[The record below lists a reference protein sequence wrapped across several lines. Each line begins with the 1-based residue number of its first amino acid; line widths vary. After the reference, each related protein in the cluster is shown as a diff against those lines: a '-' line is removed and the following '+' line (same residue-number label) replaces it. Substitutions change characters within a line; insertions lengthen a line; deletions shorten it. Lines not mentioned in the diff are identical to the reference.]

1 MTLRS
6 ATPKRENPSLAHSG
20 RGPRAAAR
28 PGGGAAGHAAHKPG
42 SAPHFPLGSR
52 WSRLARVPRGTLVA
66 HFLSVR
72 KTYVSKELQIIY
84 RVRCAEYVPRLKE
97 IPGKAQ
103 REMKAAPC
111 GRGRDPLLAGAG
123 PHAAASLRTRGSA
136 RRARAPQ
143 AAAPRGGE
151 RPTRSRGERGRDA
164 AGRRREPQGSAA
176 EARAAGNSQDNVSR
190 KKGTRGTKEAA
201 DNLLFFFNLNI
212 FKDK

>member
-42 SAPHFPLGSR
+42 SAPHFPRGSR

-103 REMKAAPC
+103 REMKAEPC
-111 GRGRDPLLAGAG
+111 VRGRDPLLAGAG
-123 PHAAASLRTRGSA
+123 RAAPGLAAPRGRQSAHARKRPPGPRSAGSGSA
-136 RRARAPQ
+136 RRPPPGREADAVARGKRPRRCGQTAG
-143 AAAPRGGE
+143 AAGVSGGGARGGKFSGQRKQE
-151 RPTRSRGERGRDA
+151 KRHTRH
-164 AGRRREPQGSAA
+164 QGGC
-176 EARAAGNSQDNVSR
+176 R
-190 KKGTRGTKEAA
+190 
-201 DNLLFFFNLNI
+201 
-212 FKDK
+212 